1 MILNSKNVI
10 IVSSCSSPTLNS
22 TAQSSFPHSPSQSF
36 VPNNIC
42 HRSPLPIRS
51 QSSINFPPPLV
62 QKPGHQIAL
71 PVCLLSRFA
80 GGGEGEGRGNF
91 TSRLYDFRC
100 LRFHEISIS
109 PPPRLIP
116 LRLFEYRQRFRYRFD
131 KPVPPASKPDSRNF
145 GLPVRQAHTRVM

>member
-36 VPNNIC
+36 VPHNIC

-62 QKPGHQIAL
+62 QKLGHQIAL

-80 GGGEGEGRGNF
+80 GGGKGRGG
-91 TSRLYDFRC
+91 
-100 LRFHEISIS
+100 EISQADFTTFVACVS
-109 PPPRLIP
+109 TRFRFPPPPRLIP